1 MRLSFSV
8 VLPLESCICWRTIAS
23 RWLEMRRQ
31 RILHEVRHSEMSL
44 FVQYS
49 FVEVRFFKGNKTILY
64 IVGSFGLATLI
75 VRLMSGVAGE
85 PRSRYDRS

>member
-1 MRLSFSV
+1 V

-49 FVEVRFFKGNKTILY
+49 FVEVKVFKGNKTILY
-64 IVGSFGLATLI
+64 IVGELRISDLNREI
-75 VRLMSGVAGE
+75 DVRGSWRASQQV
-85 PRSRYDRS
+85 